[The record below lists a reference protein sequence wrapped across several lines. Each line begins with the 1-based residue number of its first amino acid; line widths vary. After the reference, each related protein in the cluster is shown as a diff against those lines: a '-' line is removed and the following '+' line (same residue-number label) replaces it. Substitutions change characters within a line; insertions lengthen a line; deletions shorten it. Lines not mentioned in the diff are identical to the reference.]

1 MRRLHIEVHGAVQ
14 GVGFRPFVH
23 RLAGELGLTGW
34 VRNGGQGVS
43 IEVEGAGV
51 GDFLKRLQ
59 AEPPP
64 RAVIQSLEASYLDP
78 AGYRA
83 FEIRES
89 SQSEQKTAVV
99 MPDIATCADCLS
111 EIFDPQNRRFEYPF
125 TNCTN
130 CGPRY
135 SILEALPYDRANTSM
150 RSFAMCGACQAE
162 YDDPSD
168 RRFHAQP
175 NACPDCGP
183 QLNRPISQF
192 ADAIRRGAI
201 VAVKGLGG
209 YHLIV
214 DARNDSA
221 VRRLRERKGRE
232 EKPFALMFPTL
243 ETVRNACDISHE
255 ESRLLTSSQAP
266 IVLLR
271 RRIQLAPAV
280 APGNPYL
287 GVMLPYTPLHH
298 LLMRELGFPVVATS
312 GNLSQEPICID
323 EREAMERLDA
333 VADEFLTHNRSIVR
347 PVEDSVVRVVLGR
360 ELILRRAR
368 GYAPLP
374 ITLRRVT
381 PRTLATGGHLKNAV
395 AVSNREQV
403 FLGPHVG
410 DLDTC
415 QAVDAFEAS
424 VATLVGLHEK
434 PIARVACDVHPDYW
448 STQHA
453 RRSPLPTVSVQHHFA
468 HVLACVADNDLDGA
482 VLGVAWDGN
491 GLGTDGTMWGGEF
504 LRVEGGDFTRVGHLR
519 TFRLPGGDRA
529 AREPRRSALG
539 VLYEIFGD
547 TLPDEPLVRMLRRG
561 VNSPRTSS
569 AGRLFDAVASI
580 IGIRDRCSF
589 EGQAAMELEFAAE
602 AEPCDETYPLEL
614 NDEIL
619 DWEPMIRMILKDHSK
634 AAARFHNTLAEA
646 IVSVARRSG
655 ETRVVLSG
663 GCFQNR
669 YLTERAVTA
678 LRTAGFEAYWHRRIP
693 PNDGGIAVGQIV
705 AASWR

>member
-1 MRRLHIEVHGAVQ
+1 
-14 GVGFRPFVH
+14 
-23 RLAGELGLTGW
+23 
-34 VRNGGQGVS
+34 
-43 IEVEGAGV
+43 
-51 GDFLKRLQ
+51 
-59 AEPPP
+59 
-64 RAVIQSLEASYLDP
+64 
-78 AGYRA
+78 
-83 FEIRES
+83 
-89 SQSEQKTAVV
+89 
-99 MPDIATCADCLS
+99 MPDIATCADCLR
-111 EIFDPQNRRFEYPF
+111 EVFDSQNRRFRYPF

-150 RSFAMCGACQAE
+150 RSFAMCDACQAE

-175 NACPDCGP
+175 NACPACGP
-183 QLNRPISQF
+183 QLDRPIQEA

-209 YHLIV
+209 FHLIV

-221 VRRLRERKGRE
+221 VGRLRERKRRE

-243 ETVRNACDISHE
+243 ETVRDACDVSPE
-255 ESRLLTSSQAP
+255 ESRLLTSPHAP

-271 RRIQLAPAV
+271 RRIELAPTV
-280 APGNPYL
+280 TPGNPYF

-323 EREAMERLDA
+323 EREAVERLGSI
-333 VADEFLTHNRSIVR
+333 ADEFLMHNRPIVR
-347 PVEDSVVRVVLGR
+347 PVEDSVARVMLRR

-374 ITLRRVT
+374 LTLRRT
-381 PRTLATGGHLKNAV
+381 PPRTLATGGHLKNTV
-395 AVSNREQV
+395 AVSSGEQV

-410 DLDTC
+410 DLETSE
-415 QAVDAFEAS
+415 AVDAFESSIAS
-424 VATLVGLHEK
+424 MVALHEK
-434 PIARVACDVHPDYW
+434 PVALVACDVHPDYW
-448 STQHA
+448 SAQYA
-453 RRSPLPTVSVQHHFA
+453 RRSPLPKVSVQHHFA
-468 HVLACVADNDLDGA
+468 HVLSCMADNDLAGP

-491 GLGTDGTMWGGEF
+491 GLGTDGTLWGGEF
-504 LRVEGGDFTRVGHLR
+504 LWVDGGDFTRVAHLR
-519 TFRLPGGDRA
+519 TFCIPGGDRA

-539 VLYEIFGD
+539 VLYEIFGN
-547 TLPDEPLVRMLRRG
+547 TLPDEPLVRMLRRS

-569 AGRLFDAVASI
+569 AGRLFDAVASLV
-580 IGIRDRCSF
+580 GIRDRCSF

-602 AEPCDETYPLEL
+602 AEPSAETYPMEL
-614 NDEIL
+614 HAGVL
-619 DWEPMIRMILKDHSK
+619 DWEPMIRLILADTSK
-634 AAARFHNTLAEA
+634 APARFHNTLAEA
-646 IVSVARRSG
+646 IVRVARRTS
-655 ETRVVLSG
+655 EERVVLSG

-669 YLTERAVTA
+669 YLTERTVTA
-678 LRTAGFEAYWHRRIP
+678 LRAAGFKPYWHQRIP